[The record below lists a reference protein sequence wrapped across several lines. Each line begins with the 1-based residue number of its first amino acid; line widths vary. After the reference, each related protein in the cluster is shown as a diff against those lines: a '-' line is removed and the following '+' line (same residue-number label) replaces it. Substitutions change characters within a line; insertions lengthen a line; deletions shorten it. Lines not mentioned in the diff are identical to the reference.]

1 MSNFRKKK
9 EQFDSIF
16 DPDIHRGLVARGE
29 RRLSLKALQGA
40 LMISLYRE
48 EPRFH
53 QPHNLLGSLMDIDSL
68 LHKWRCK
75 SFFVLAPP
83 RGAFFLFLF
92 LCFTHGTLYR
102 VNIFWI
108 RPSHA
113 YFLLSPWDP
122 LKPLGLLLSSD
133 VEKPLETVV
142 VDFYAWTLYIDSVQ
156 NDSTWLFLIHCVLVR
171 SFVTV

>member
-1 MSNFRKKK
+1 MSNYRKKK

-75 SFFVLAPP
+75 FREFHVNCSILEVLHTNGLRNDHLLFTTTTLKILNLWPLMTGVYCALQRLNVGVKKGGRCRQVVAIQSCLLKLTVPP
-83 RGAFFLFLF
+83 NL
-92 LCFTHGTLYR
+92 
-102 VNIFWI
+102 N
-108 RPSHA
+108 
-113 YFLLSPWDP
+113 
-122 LKPLGLLLSSD
+122 
-133 VEKPLETVV
+133 
-142 VDFYAWTLYIDSVQ
+142 
-156 NDSTWLFLIHCVLVR
+156 
-171 SFVTV
+171 